1 MSHLA
6 PGCMGYYFKDAISN
20 ASTECLHDDLLGLV
34 GRGLRLRR
42 VLSFASHGIHDRSGD
57 NSLF

>member
-20 ASTECLHDDLLGLV
+20 AFARLV
-34 GRGLRLRR
+34 HPN
-42 VLSFASHGIHDRSGD
+42 VCMMTS
-57 NSLF
+57 